1 MAEPGPSAQQRPPW
15 SIIGAPIW
23 HRRMWA
29 VALPIM
35 IANAT
40 TPLLG
45 MVDTAVVGHLGD
57 PVYIGAVGAG
67 AVLFSLVF
75 WGFGFLRMGTTGLI
89 AQARGADDRDRL
101 RTVLGQAGLLAL
113 FLGLLLIAVSQPLRE
128 LALSLIDVSDAVAD
142 EARGYFDMRILGAPA
157 TLLNYVLMGWF
168 LGINRAGL
176 VLVTQLFLNLTN
188 IVLSVLFVVGFG
200 WGVPGV
206 AIASAV
212 AEYLALILG
221 VVLVAR
227 SLSFLGGHLRWR
239 QVFNTRTIKR
249 LLAVNLDIFI
259 RTLCL
264 QAAFLWFTSVGGSL
278 GNLVLAA
285 NVVLLQFHTLNAFI
299 LDGYAFACETLIGD
313 RVGAGD
319 TRGLRQAVRA
329 ATFWAAL
336 TAVVLAGFFWLAGDG
351 IIALMTDLETV
362 RAAAG
367 SYLPWAV
374 ALPIVSVW
382 SYLLDGIFVGATRT
396 AAMRNSMIVSLIG
409 FIALQQIFTP
419 IWDNDGLWLAMLGFM
434 ALRAVT
440 LGSAYPALLQTVTRR
455 CQAA

>member
-1 MAEPGPSAQQRPPW
+1 
-15 SIIGAPIW
+15 
-23 HRRMWA
+23 MWA

-35 IANAT
+35 IANAS

-45 MVDTAVVGHLGD
+45 IVDTAVVGHLGD

-67 AVLFSLVF
+67 GVLFSLVF

-113 FLGLLLIAVSQPLRE
+113 FLGLLLIALSQPLRE

-176 VLVTQLFLNLTN
+176 VLITQLFLNLTN

-212 AEYLALILG
+212 AEYLALIFGL
-221 VVLVAR
+221 VLVAR
-227 SLSFLGGHLRWR
+227 SLSLLGGHLRWR
-239 QVFNTRTIKR
+239 HVFDVQTVKR

-313 RVGAGD
+313 RVGARD

-329 ATFWAAL
+329 GTFWAAL

-351 IIALMTDLETV
+351 IIALMTNLETV

-396 AAMRNSMIVSLIG
+396 AAMRNTMIVSLIG

-419 IWDNDGLWLAMLGFM
+419 IWGNDGLWLAMLGFM

-440 LGSAYPALLQTVTRR
+440 LGSAYPALLQTVARR
-455 CQAA
+455 CQTA